1 MTLKTWFSLNINLNK
16 SKIYKD
22 ILKKDLNVFYRQM
35 MSLPMLT
42 TLILIIP
49 FATTKMLRWH
59 LIGLVQ
65 ILSLPLEIFPDL

>member
-49 FATTKMLRWH
+49 FATTKMLR
-59 LIGLVQ
+59 
-65 ILSLPLEIFPDL
+65 